1 MKKRVVAGRRECRK
15 SRNVVSREWSK
26 KKMKEES
33 KFMLKKEKER
43 IKKNKFEW
51 RKRSQSIEKNV
62 EKDKEGNK

>member
-1 MKKRVVAGRRECRK
+1 
-15 SRNVVSREWSK
+15 
-26 KKMKEES
+26 MKEES

-43 IKKNKFEW
+43 IKKNKSEW